1 MQPER
6 ATDAYW
12 LAMIR
17 ADVVTRHSGSDQWQ
31 GGGMDPRI
39 DANQPLRNGGGPV
52 IWTLVRDKYFSLLLS
67 QVGLNRL
74 VDLYGGR
81 DSRPRAARGEGRWL
95 TWPENI
101 TITITILL
109 FQTAI

>member
-101 TITITILL
+101 TITDKIR
-109 FQTAI
+109 